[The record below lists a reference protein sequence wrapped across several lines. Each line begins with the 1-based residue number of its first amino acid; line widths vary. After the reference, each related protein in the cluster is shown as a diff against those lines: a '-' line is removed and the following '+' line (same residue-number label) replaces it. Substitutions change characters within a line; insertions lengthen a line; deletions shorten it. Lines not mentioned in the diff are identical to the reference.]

1 MDSFTLSF
9 IFVLGLAIG
18 SFLNVVIDRLPK
30 GKSIIRGRSY
40 CDFCRHTLAWYDL
53 IPVLSFIVLGR
64 KCHYC
69 QKSISWQYP
78 IVEFIT
84 AILFIIIFAS
94 INRFIDVS
102 SYLTILIFHLVVI
115 SGLIVIFFTDLKY
128 RIIPDQIVLVLTVV
142 TLFYHLLNRSHVWSN
157 YLLSGLIMSAFLLML
172 LLITRGR
179 GMGLGDVKFAFLMGL
194 ILGFPSIIIAFYL
207 SFLTGALFSLIL
219 ILSGKKTIKATIP
232 FGPFLAVATIVS
244 LFYGQSLWRLFKGI
258 LGI

>member
-9 IFVLGLAIG
+9 IVVLGLAIG
-18 SFLNVVIDRLPK
+18 SFLNVVIDRLPQ

-53 IPVLSFIVLGR
+53 IPILSFIILGR
-64 KCHYC
+64 KCRYC
-69 QKSISWQYP
+69 KKSISWQYP
-78 IVEFIT
+78 IVELVT
-84 AILFIIIFAS
+84 AILFIIVFAS
-94 INRFIDVS
+94 INRFIDAP
-102 SYLTILIFHLVVI
+102 SYLPIFFFHLVVI

-128 RIIPDQIVLVLTVV
+128 RIIPDQVVLFLIILILLY
-142 TLFYHLLNRSHVWSN
+142 LFINRTDIWL
-157 YLLSGLIMSAFLLML
+157 YLLSGLTMSSFLLML